1 MKRVIR
7 HNVWETNS
15 SSVHSLVICKDGL
28 ERSKLPV
35 DEDGYI
41 ITDFGNFGKY
51 DMGITTYDQAMKLS
65 YLATECYYLNHWDE
79 NIEESY
85 IWKSICEAICDYTG
99 ANGIKIM
106 HKVKPELNHQVL
118 PEYEPKF
125 CNQYDDGSV
134 LNFIFNKCIG
144 IEMSHD

>member
-65 YLATECYYLNHWDE
+65 YLATECYYLNNWDE

-85 IWKSICEAICDYTG
+85 GLDDNEINLINTLRSNNFSVEDYKNYIAEKAILEKID
-99 ANGIKIM
+99 GII
-106 HKVKPELNHQVL
+106 
-118 PEYEPKF
+118 
-125 CNQYDDGSV
+125 
-134 LNFIFNKCIG
+134 
-144 IEMSHD
+144 